1 MFLFAACV
9 NVPRSN
15 LDAKDGVA
23 VDVVAVANARVCQ
36 DQIKA
41 AAGAPTLKTQLF
53 YGLHSK
59 WSQSHTKIAT
69 LNVAYGSTKAQ

>member
-36 DQIKA
+36 DQIKD
-41 AAGAPTLKTQLF
+41 AAGAQKALAYFLFCLALTHALK
-53 YGLHSK
+53 S
-59 WSQSHTKIAT
+59 I
-69 LNVAYGSTKAQ
+69 